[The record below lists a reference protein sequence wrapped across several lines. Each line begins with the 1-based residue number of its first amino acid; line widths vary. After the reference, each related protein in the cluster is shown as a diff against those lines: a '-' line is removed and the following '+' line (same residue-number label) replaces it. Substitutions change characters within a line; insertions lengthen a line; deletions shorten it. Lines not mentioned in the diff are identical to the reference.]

1 MNDGKL
7 LTDVVNSMR
16 EWRERKRRKD
26 EAKQGITFIKGF
38 CLNCDDK

>member
-26 EAKQGITFIKGF
+26 EAKQEGTLIEGF
-38 CLNCDDK
+38 

>member
-26 EAKQGITFIKGF
+26 EAKQGTAFIKGF
-38 CLNCDDK
+38 CLNCDNK